1 VDLESLTL
9 DPWASRR
16 WQELLKMLDQFDA
29 SLKDL
34 DNAVAGSSILA
45 GDLLP
50 QNRTRLSMISD
61 CGEGARCVEV
71 KLDSARSSQ

>member
-50 QNRTRLSMISD
+50 
-61 CGEGARCVEV
+61 
-71 KLDSARSSQ
+71 